1 MNITT
6 WWKQRQLTKERKQL
20 IDRYTTTVKCCEST
34 PGDPDIPVAISQLAI
49 MGCTEA
55 LPLFIKELTCKV
67 YKHQSIAAFA
77 LAQIHHPQTY
87 QLLVDELAKP
97 MATPDYH
104 EDKCCVESKRGFVV
118 RALGRIG
125 DTRAIQPLSSFLMSC
140 QDKPFLFEDYESRT
154 MCSIRRETTAA
165 IDALSKGTALP
176 DVRSLVPDL
185 VVFARQQA
193 ATMGDDPDLQ
203 LQIFEYQN
211 IFAAMAQLKTV
222 APTELPAKANNTE
235 SQPATDK
242 VASISFYL
250 AQEKHHG
257 ARLTVELLEGG
268 LLRIKAGD
276 MDYRVA
282 RTGPNMFRVWVE
294 V

>member
-1 MNITT
+1 
-6 WWKQRQLTKERKQL
+6 
-20 IDRYTTTVKCCEST
+20 
-34 PGDPDIPVAISQLAI
+34 
-49 MGCTEA
+49 
-55 LPLFIKELTCKV
+55 
-67 YKHQSIAAFA
+67 
-77 LAQIHHPQTY
+77 
-87 QLLVDELAKP
+87 